1 MKGTHMGRTIAY
13 FDCFSGASGDML
25 LGALLD
31 AGLERVDLE
40 TGLAKIGISPACLTI
55 SRQTQQGITG
65 TNLSV
70 AVDQSDHPVRN
81 LPVVRT
87 LLEASDLPKDIIASS
102 LAIFTR
108 IAEVEGA
115 IHGLRSEEVHF
126 HELSA
131 IDSLVD
137 IVGFNIGLA
146 ALGVEA
152 IFASPLPLGHG
163 SVQTAHGLLPL
174 PAPATLALLAM
185 AQAPTI
191 PSSANVELVTP
202 TGAAILTSL
211 AEFRQPAMAI
221 QRVGYGL
228 GHKVLPWANIVRVWI
243 GHELELPA
251 AAHNVEDHHHHAE
264 HSH

>member
-1 MKGTHMGRTIAY
+1 MGRTIAY

-31 AGLERVDLE
+31 AGLERAALE
-40 TGLAKIGISPACLTI
+40 AGLAKIGIAPSSLVI
-55 SRQTQQGITG
+55 DRQTQHGITG
-65 TNLSV
+65 TSLTV
-70 AVDQSDHPVRN
+70 LDDHTDHPVRN

-87 LLEASDLPKDIIASS
+87 LIEASDLPKEIIAPS

-115 IHGLRSEEVHF
+115 VHGLGTEEVHF

-137 IVGFNIGLA
+137 IVGFNI
-146 ALGVEA
+146 ALVELGIEA
-152 IFASPLPLGHG
+152 VFSSPLPLGHG
-163 SVQTAHGLLPL
+163 SVKTSHGLLPL
-174 PAPATLALLAM
+174 PAPATLALLAK

-191 PSSANVELVTP
+191 PSPASFELVTP

-211 AEFRQPAMAI
+211 AEFRQPSMAI
-221 QRVGYGL
+221 HHVGYGL
-228 GHKVLPWANIVRVWI
+228 GHKALPWANIVRVWI
-243 GHELELPA
+243 GHELDLPA
-251 AAHNVEDHHHHAE
+251 AAHGAGAHHHHHGD

>member
-1 MKGTHMGRTIAY
+1 MGRTIMY
-13 FDCFSGASGDML
+13 LDCFSGASGDML
-25 LGALLD
+25 LGALVD
-31 AGLERVDLE
+31 AGLKPAVLAE
-40 TGLAKIGISPACLTI
+40 GLGKIGIAASSLSF

-65 TNLSV
+65 TCLTVHDDDNE
-70 AVDQSDHPVRN
+70 HPVRN

-87 LLEASDLPKDIIASS
+87 LLERSDLPQAVIASS

-115 IHGLRSEEVHF
+115 IHGISPEEVHF

-131 IDSLVD
+131 LDSLVD
-137 IVGFNIGLA
+137 IVGFNLA
-146 ALGVEA
+146 LAELGIEA
-152 IFASPLPLGHG
+152 VFASPLPLGHG

-174 PAPATLALLAM
+174 PAPATLALLAI

-202 TGAAILTSL
+202 TGAAILSSL

-221 QRVGYGL
+221 QHVGYGL

-243 GHELELPA
+243 GRELDLPA
-251 AAHNVEDHHHHAE
+251 AAHGEEPQQHHHVE